1 MTMVLRIILLLITVL
16 GAVMIAV
23 SRKRVNSVPPG
34 EGFEEAVRGCSRCDA
49 VVLDVHSERDGCGKK
64 GHSRNSHRVI
74 ILQIRF
80 EEQKRTVVH
89 KCTET
94 FFGKYYRGQ
103 HIPVY
108 SREGVPVDFCML
120 ADDNRFIHRDN
131 REAFRRRALLIFG
144 TILIAAGVMGQLIIG
159 T

>member
-23 SRKRVNSVPPG
+23 SRKRIGSVPPG
-34 EGFEEAVRGCSRCDA
+34 EGFDEAVRGCSRCDA
-49 VVLDVHSERDGCGKK
+49 VVLDVHSERDGGGKK
-64 GHSRNSHRVI
+64 GRSHRVI

-108 SREGVPVDFCML
+108 FREGVPVDFCML

>member
-49 VVLDVHSERDGCGKK
+49 VVLDVHSERDGGGKK

-108 SREGVPVDFCML
+108 FREGVPVDFCML